1 VMRNFFQN
9 RIEVEPLFGIHI
21 PPLLRRNITI
31 FRIKSHKFDPC

>member
-21 PPLLRRNITI
+21 PPLLGVCRSTYRLLE
-31 FRIKSHKFDPC
+31 